1 MRACKGHKRVA
12 FYDQSVKTECPSPS
26 RYLWPCLM
34 PRLRFHL
41 SPLVFSGNLAKLTG
55 EHRVTKAS
63 LQG

>member
-1 MRACKGHKRVA
+1 MCACEGHKPVA
-12 FYDQSVKTECPSPS
+12 FYDQSEKIECPSPS

-34 PRLRFHL
+34 RRLRFQL
-41 SPLVFSGNLAKLTG
+41 SPLVFSGNLAKLAG